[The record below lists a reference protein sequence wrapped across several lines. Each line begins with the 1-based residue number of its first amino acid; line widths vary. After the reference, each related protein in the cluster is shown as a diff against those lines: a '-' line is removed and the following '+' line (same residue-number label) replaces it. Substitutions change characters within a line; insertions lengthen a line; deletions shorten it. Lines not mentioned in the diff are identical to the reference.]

1 MAEIQRYNL
10 VQKLEEADKNLMGS
24 PSLLGMSMLTYPSYI
39 NAMRGTMFTSHIK
52 QYLNLKNG
60 LFPKVFTNTENL
72 VGDNSNGYKRAKH
85 DLKIINKV
93 VKYDSIIDNPQIYK
107 LFVYDKTT
115 HTYDVIERRPCE
127 SLAENFGFDIVND
140 VIDEFDVGDIIP
152 KDQVYMKSTSYD
164 EDMNY
169 SYGRNVT
176 VAYTLD
182 PFSSEDAA
190 IASESFCKDFTSI
203 ETEDITV
210 NLNGNDYLLNLYGEK
225 DEYKVI
231 PDIGEFTSDI
241 LCASRRQFNN
251 QLLYDFKESSLREI
265 HEGDNVYY
273 VDKEEEIVDITI
285 YSNVS
290 DIAETSFNRQLL
302 KYLKAQN
309 EYYLKIYQICKKI
322 RDKCK
327 ESDGK
332 EKYSRELDYLYS
344 RAKLFLDT
352 DKKWVDA
359 DQFSGD
365 MQIVITVRRDAPITK
380 GCKVTGKHI
389 CSFKTSLIAG
399 TPCLGQSA
407 ANAYYNNK

>member
-1 MAEIQRYNL
+1 
-10 VQKLEEADKNLMGS
+10 
-24 PSLLGMSMLTYPSYI
+24 
-39 NAMRGTMFTSHIK
+39 MRGTMFTSHVK

-72 VGDNSNGYKRAKH
+72 VGQHSNGFKRAKH
-85 DLKIINKV
+85 DLKIIDKV
-93 VKYDSIIDNPQIYK
+93 VKYKGIVENPEIYK

-115 HTYDVIERRPCE
+115 KTYDVIERKPCE

-140 VIDEFDVGDIIP
+140 VIDGFKVGDVIP
-152 KDQVYMKSTSYD
+152 EDQVYMKSTSYD

-190 IASESFCKDFTSI
+190 IASKSFCKDFTSI
-203 ETEDITV
+203 ETEDITI
-210 NLNGNDYLLNLYGEK
+210 NLNKEDYLLNLYGDK
-225 DEYKVI
+225 NEYKPF

-273 VDKEEEIVDITI
+273 VDKDEEIVDITI
-285 YSNVS
+285 HSN
-290 DIAETSFNRQLL
+290 IEEFKHTSFNKQIF
-302 KYLKAQN
+302 KYLDAQTK
-309 EYYLKIYQICKKI
+309 YYKKIYEICGNI

-327 ESDGK
+327 ASGGK
-332 EKYSRELDYLYS
+332 YKYSRELDYLYKI
-344 RAKLFLDT
+344 AGEFIDT
-352 DKKWVDA
+352 NKKWVDR

-365 MQIVITVRRDAPITK
+365 LQVIITVRRDAPITK
-380 GCKVTGKHI
+380 GCKVTG
-389 CSFKTSLIAG
+389 
-399 TPCLGQSA
+399 
-407 ANAYYNNK
+407 